1 MMRCPMSGDVGAC
14 CKPDAVVPAH
24 VLKKPDKPHSP
35 ARPPYEA
42 VVQADAHQLRALGSL
57 GVKEVEAVD
66 HIACEVFG
74 CAPAIVVIA
83 IVVCLVGIRDD
94 KMPPPIHRH
103 PIRQFVV
110 QAVAVV
116 KEAAVLNE

>member
-24 VLKKPDKPHSP
+24 VLKKADEPHSP
-35 ARPPYEA
+35 ARPAYEA
-42 VVQADAHQLRALGSL
+42 VMQADAHQPWAFGSF
-57 GVKEVEAVD
+57 GVEEVEAID

-74 CAPAIVVIA
+74 CAPAIVVVA
-83 IVVCLVGIRDD
+83 IVVRLVGIRDD
-94 KMPPPIHRH
+94 KMLPPIHRH
-103 PIRQFVV
+103 PIGQFVV